1 MSLFGVFWSV
11 FSRIWTEYGSLRR
24 KSPSKKTKIKRMIE
38 NLEHELYQL
47 ENKQKM
53 QKMLK
58 FVLT

>member
-11 FSRIWTEYGSLRR
+11 FSRIWTEYGNLRR